1 MKNKRVRNDIILI
14 CSVIVFTLII
24 LVAITLINKT
34 GSEVII
40 EQNSKQVA
48 VLDLNKD
55 QEYNLYN
62 SGGKICNTVVIKNGE
77 AYMIYADCKDKIC
90 VNHNKISKNN
100 ESIICLPNKVI
111 VTVTN
116 SKNNDVDG
124 VAK

>member
-1 MKNKRVRNDIILI
+1 MKNKRLRNDIILI

-62 SGGKICNTVVIKNGE
+62 GGKICNTVIIKNGE

-111 VTVTN
+111 ITVTN

>member
-1 MKNKRVRNDIILI
+1 MKNKRLRNDIILI
-14 CSVIVFTLII
+14 CSAIVFTLII

-34 GSEVII
+34 GNEVII

-62 SGGKICNTVVIKNGE
+62 GGKVCNTVIIKNGE

>member
-1 MKNKRVRNDIILI
+1 MKNKRLRNDIILI

-62 SGGKICNTVVIKNGE
+62 SGGKICNTVIIKNGE

>member
-1 MKNKRVRNDIILI
+1 MKNKRLRNDIILI

-34 GSEVII
+34 GNEVII

-55 QEYNLYN
+55 HEYNLY
-62 SGGKICNTVVIKNGE
+62 SGGKICNTVIIKNGE

-116 SKNNDVDG
+116 SNNNEVDG

>member
-1 MKNKRVRNDIILI
+1 MKNKRLRNDIILI

-62 SGGKICNTVVIKNGE
+62 GDKICNTVVIKNGE
-77 AYMIYADCKDKIC
+77 AYMIYTDCKDKIC

-100 ESIICLPNKVI
+100 ESIICLPNKII

-116 SKNNDVDG
+116 SNNNEVDG

>member
-1 MKNKRVRNDIILI
+1 MKNKRLRNDIILI

-40 EQNSKQVA
+40 EQNTKQVA

-62 SGGKICNTVVIKNGE
+62 GGKICNTVIIKNGE

-116 SKNNDVDG
+116 SKNNEVDG

>member
-1 MKNKRVRNDIILI
+1 MKNKRLRNDIILI

-62 SGGKICNTVVIKNGE
+62 GGKVCNTVIIKNGE

>member
-1 MKNKRVRNDIILI
+1 MKNKRLRNDIILI

-62 SGGKICNTVVIKNGE
+62 GDKICNTVIIKNGE

>member
-1 MKNKRVRNDIILI
+1 MKNKRLKNDIILI
-14 CSVIVFTLII
+14 CSVVALTLII
-24 LVAITLINKT
+24 LILVTMINKT
-34 GSEVII
+34 GSKVII

-48 VLDLNKD
+48 VLDINKN

-62 SGGKICNTVVIKNGE
+62 DNKICNTVVIKDGE
-77 AYMIYADCKDKIC
+77 VYMSYANCKDKIC

-111 VTVTN
+111 VTVVD
-116 SKNNDVDG
+116 SKDGEVDG

>member
-1 MKNKRVRNDIILI
+1 MKNKRLRNDIILI

-48 VLDLNKD
+48 VLELKNN

-62 SGGKICNTVVIKNGE
+62 GDKICNTVVIKDGE
-77 AYMIYADCKDKIC
+77 AYMSYADCKDKIC
-90 VNHNKISKNN
+90 VNHKKISKNN

-116 SKNNDVDG
+116 SNNNEVDG

>member
-1 MKNKRVRNDIILI
+1 MKNKRLRNDIILI

-40 EQNSKQVA
+40 EQNTKQVA

-62 SGGKICNTVVIKNGE
+62 GDKICNTVIIKNGE

-116 SKNNDVDG
+116 SKNNEVDG

>member
-1 MKNKRVRNDIILI
+1 MKNKRLRNDIILI

-24 LVAITLINKT
+24 LFAITLINKT

-62 SGGKICNTVVIKNGE
+62 GDKICNTVIIKNGE

-116 SKNNDVDG
+116 SKNNEVDG

>member
-1 MKNKRVRNDIILI
+1 MKNKRLRNDIILI

-62 SGGKICNTVVIKNGE
+62 GDKICNTVIIKNGE

-116 SKNNDVDG
+116 SNNNEVDG

>member
-1 MKNKRVRNDIILI
+1 MKNKRLRNDIILI

-62 SGGKICNTVVIKNGE
+62 GDKICNTVVIKNGE

-116 SKNNDVDG
+116 SNNNEVDG

>member
-1 MKNKRVRNDIILI
+1 MKNKRLRNDIILI

-116 SKNNDVDG
+116 SKNNEVDG

>member
-1 MKNKRVRNDIILI
+1 MKNKKIRNDIILI
-14 CSVIVFTLII
+14 GSVIILTLII
-24 LVAITLINKT
+24 LIVITLINKT
-34 GSEVII
+34 GNEVII

-48 VLDLNKD
+48 VLDLNTD

-62 SGGKICNTVVIKNGE
+62 GGKICNTVVIKDGE

-116 SKNNDVDG
+116 SKNNEVDG

>member
-1 MKNKRVRNDIILI
+1 MKNKRLRNDIILI

-40 EQNSKQVA
+40 EQNTKQVA